1 MNLYNQLESFNSHIQ
16 QEGWR
21 MDVRMEANSTILKNG
36 LKYMEDNQD
45 LLLAICLNNGYY
57 KRENIYRMLKFAL
70 NLSKRVQ
77 IFTTDGPAKH
87 NYLALG
93 KSEVEAIRETR
104 LNKNRLQNLCA
115 IGLERINA
123 TLPENARYTL
133 TYMKWEDIYIDK
145 AYLDSYAQI
154 KELYA
159 NSAEF
164 KKDIQETSRQVL
176 LNRIGIQSQVE
187 SVLSVGIEYIFEEL
201 AFILSYSSLGA
212 GTKPISDHGK
222 NGFNYIY
229 YESWPVFEKLVNGEY
244 DNQPKEEIGFVI
256 AKIVDDQG
264 AISAVL

>member
-1 MNLYNQLESFNSHIQ
+1 MNLDNQLKSFNSQVQ

-21 MDVRMEANSTILKNG
+21 MDVRLEVDGTILKNG
-36 LKYMEDNQD
+36 LEYLEDNQD

-57 KRENIYRMLKFAL
+57 KRENIYRMLKFVL
-70 NLSKRVQ
+70 NISRRVQ

-104 LNKNRLQNLCA
+104 LNKNRLQNLCTIA
-115 IGLERINA
+115 LERINA
-123 TLPENARYTL
+123 TLQENTRYSL
-133 TYMKWEDIYIDK
+133 TYMKWEDIYKDK

-154 KELYA
+154 KKLYA
-159 NSAEF
+159 NSAQF
-164 KKDIQETSRQVL
+164 KNDIEETSRQVL

-201 AFILSYSSLGA
+201 AFILAYSSLGA
-212 GTKPISDHGK
+212 QTKPISDHGAK
-222 NGFNYIY
+222 GFNYIY

-244 DNQPKEEIGFVI
+244 DNQPKEKIGFVI
-256 AKIVDDQG
+256 AKIED
-264 AISAVL
+264 IN

>member
-1 MNLYNQLESFNSHIQ
+1 MNLNNQLKSFNSQIQ

-21 MDVRMEANSTILKNG
+21 MDVRLEADSAILKNG
-36 LKYMEDNQD
+36 LEYLEDNRD

-70 NLSKRVQ
+70 NFSKRVQ

-123 TLPENARYTL
+123 NLPENARYTV
-133 TYMKWEDIYIDK
+133 TYMKWEDIYKDK
-145 AYLDSYAQI
+145 AYLDSYALI
-154 KELYA
+154 RKLYA
-159 NSAEF
+159 NNAHF
-164 KKDIQETSRQVL
+164 KNDIEETSRQVL
-176 LNRIGIQSQVE
+176 LNRIGIESQVE

-201 AFILSYSSLGA
+201 AFILAYSSLGA
-212 GTKPISDHGK
+212 GTKPISDHGT

-244 DNQPKEEIGFVI
+244 DNQPREKIGFAI
-256 AKIVDDQG
+256 AKIDD
-264 AISAVL
+264 VR